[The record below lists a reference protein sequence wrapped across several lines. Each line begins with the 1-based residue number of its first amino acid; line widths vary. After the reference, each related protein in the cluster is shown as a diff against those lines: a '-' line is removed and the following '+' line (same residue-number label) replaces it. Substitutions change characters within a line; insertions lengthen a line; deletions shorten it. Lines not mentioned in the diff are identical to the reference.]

1 MSFWQLSPKRVV
13 VVVDE
18 LVVVSFVVVEVVD
31 VVVVDVVVGGMQHP
45 LESHVQLML
54 GMYLS
59 LQSWAVAQMT
69 LFVQLPP
76 IAGHT
81 QHGPYLE

>member
-1 MSFWQLSPKRVV
+1 MSFWQLSPGI
-13 VVVDE
+13 
-18 LVVVSFVVVEVVD
+18 VVD
-31 VVVVDVVVGGMQHP
+31 VVDEVLVVEEVEGGMQHP

-59 LQSWAVAQMT
+59 LQSWAVTHMT
-69 LFVQLPP
+69 LFVQFAPRD
-76 IAGHT
+76 GHI